1 MKLLIAY
8 LCVLSCVAQANP
20 GITLVRECDS
30 NDDIFF
36 FYEDA
41 FNKSITSTELI
52 SNNTS
57 PRSPSY
63 LTIQISDPLF
73 IHFAKETEFYP
84 VYAEPGD
91 TIIIRCTYDKDQW
104 FQFDGTK
111 GKLELNFITQLE
123 KQFGFTYP
131 DFSGYLFT
139 NRLNFDYYYNLMHER
154 YVARIE
160 YISQHSSF
168 MSQSFAQLLLN
179 TSYYK
184 YASALLAPYAA
195 VSPELDL
202 KTMPNFYV
210 QRLLDLYDEFISRS
224 QDLKNKYYRFALGS
238 LVKFLNRDRYNNGY
252 AAADLL
258 HTSYTEFS
266 GDNREYLLFFFSPAE
281 EDQSLIKS
289 YLESLAGKPTGIYID
304 ELYRR
309 LDEKEQFFEQG
320 DVLTTTLTDT
330 LFRNTTVASLLEN
343 HVGKVLYIDFWL
355 ITSRADTIC

>member
-1 MKLLIAY
+1 MTIY
-8 LCVLSCVAQANP
+8 
-20 GITLVRECDS
+20 
-30 NDDIFF
+30 F

-309 LDEKEQFFEQG
+309 LDEKEQFFEQE
-320 DVLTTTLTDT
+320 DVLTSTLTDT

>member
-1 MKLLIAY
+1 M
-8 LCVLSCVAQANP
+8 
-20 GITLVRECDS
+20 
-30 NDDIFF
+30 
-36 FYEDA
+36 
-41 FNKSITSTELI
+41 
-52 SNNTS
+52 
-57 PRSPSY
+57 
-63 LTIQISDPLF
+63 F

-111 GKLELNFITQLE
+111 GKVELNFITQFE

-139 NRLNFDYYYNLMHER
+139 NRLNFDYYYNLMHEK

-160 YISQHSSF
+160 YISQHSS
-168 MSQSFAQLLLN
+168 
-179 TSYYK
+179 
-184 YASALLAPYAA
+184 PD
-195 VSPELDL
+195 V
-202 KTMPNFYV
+202 
-210 QRLLDLYDEFISRS
+210 
-224 QDLKNKYYRFALGS
+224 
-238 LVKFLNRDRYNNGY
+238 
-252 AAADLL
+252 L

-309 LDEKEQFFEQG
+309 LDEKEQFFEQE
-320 DVLTTTLTDT
+320 DVLTSTLTDT